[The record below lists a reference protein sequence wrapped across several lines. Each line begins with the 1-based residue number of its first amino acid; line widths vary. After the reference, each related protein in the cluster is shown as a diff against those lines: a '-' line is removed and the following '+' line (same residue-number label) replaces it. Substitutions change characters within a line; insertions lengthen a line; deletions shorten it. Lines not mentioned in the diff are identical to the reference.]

1 MNTSDQLD
9 LFEDQTQYSTSFKQL
24 EIEYIKDFFN
34 KNESDILFNLL
45 KEDIEWKQDFIQM
58 YGKSYPLP
66 RLTAWY
72 GDKNKRYTY
81 SGITMK
87 PLSWTRELLKIRRK
101 LEVFSQQEFNSVL
114 LNYYRSGNDSVSW
127 HSDDEEELGKLPIIG
142 SLSFGGVRRFRFR
155 NKRNKNLT
163 QTYELQ
169 NGSLLLMK
177 GATQKFWEHEVPKTK
192 KKVKE
197 RINLTFRFII

>member
-1 MNTSDQLD
+1 MSKSYQLD
-9 LFEDQTQYSTSFKQL
+9 LFEDQTQYYTSFKQL

-45 KEDIEWKQDFIQM
+45 KKDIEWKQDLIQM

-127 HSDDEEELGKLPIIG
+127 HSDDEEELGKHPIIG

-197 RINLTFRFII
+197 RINLTFRFIV

>member
-1 MNTSDQLD
+1 MNSSNQLE
-9 LFEDQTQYSTSFKQL
+9 LFEDETRKSVSFKQL

-34 KNESDILFNLL
+34 KNESDFLYDLL
-45 KEDIEWKQDFIQM
+45 KKDIEWKQDFIEI

-66 RLTAWY
+66 RLTACY
-72 GDKNKRYTY
+72 GYKNKSYTY
-81 SGITMK
+81 SGITMT
-87 PLSWTRELLKIRRK
+87 PLPWTRELLKVRRK
-101 LEVFSQQEFNSVL
+101 LEVFSKQEFNSVL

-155 NKRNKNLT
+155 NKQNKNLT
-163 QTYELQ
+163 QTYELE
-169 NGSLLLMK
+169 NGSLFLMK

-192 KKVKE
+192 KNVSG
-197 RINLTFRFII
+197 RINLTFRFIV

>member
-45 KEDIEWKQDFIQM
+45 KKDIEWKQDFIQM

-87 PLSWTRELLKIRRK
+87 PLSWTRELLKVRRK
-101 LEVFSQQEFNSVL
+101 LEVFSQQEYNSVL

-177 GATQKFWEHEVPKTK
+177 GSTQKF
-192 KKVKE
+192 
-197 RINLTFRFII
+197 

>member
-9 LFEDQTQYSTSFKQL
+9 FFEDQIQYSTSYKQL

-45 KEDIEWKQDFIQM
+45 KKDIEWKQDFIQM

-114 LNYYRSGNDSVSW
+114 LNYYRSGNDSGSW

-155 NKRNKNLT
+155 NKRNKNLS

-192 KKVKE
+192 KKVKG
-197 RINLTFRFII
+197 RINLTFRFIV

>member
-1 MNTSDQLD
+1 MKTSDQLD
-9 LFEDQTQYSTSFKQL
+9 LFGNQTQYSTSFKQL
-24 EIEYIKDFFN
+24 EIENIKDFFN
-34 KNESDILFNLL
+34 ENESDILFNLL
-45 KEDIEWKQDFIQM
+45 KKDIEWKQDFIQM

-87 PLSWTRELLKIRRK
+87 LLSWTRELLKIRRK

-142 SLSFGGVRRFRFR
+142 SLSFGGERRFRFR
-155 NKRNKNLT
+155 NKRNKNLN

-192 KKVKE
+192 KKVKG
-197 RINLTFRFII
+197 RINLTFRFIV

>member
-1 MNTSDQLD
+1 MRGKVLSKKMD
-9 LFEDQTQYSTSFKQL
+9 EAAMKAAAKQV
-24 EIEYIKDFFN
+24 DPP
-34 KNESDILFNLL
+34 LL
-45 KEDIEWKQDFIQM
+45 VPDDSM
-58 YGKSYPLP
+58 
-66 RLTAWY
+66 
-72 GDKNKRYTY
+72 
-81 SGITMK
+81 
-87 PLSWTRELLKIRRK
+87 LSPIRM
-101 LEVFSQQEFNSVL
+101 SAGS

-192 KKVKE
+192 KKVKG
-197 RINLTFRFII
+197 RINLTFRFIV

>member
-24 EIEYIKDFFN
+24 EIEYIKDIFN

-45 KEDIEWKQDFIQM
+45 KKDIEWKQDFIQM

-127 HSDDEEELGKLPIIG
+127 HSDEEELGKLPIIG

-163 QTYELQ
+163 QTYKVQ
-169 NGSLLLMK
+169 NGSLFLMK

-192 KKVKE
+192 KKVKG
-197 RINLTFRFII
+197 RINLTFRFIV

>member
-34 KNESDILFNLL
+34 KTESDILFDLL
-45 KEDIEWKQDFIQM
+45 KNDIEWKQDFIEM

-66 RLTAWY
+66 RLTALY

-81 SGITMK
+81 SSITMK
-87 PLSWTRELLKIRRK
+87 PLSWTRELLKVRRK

-114 LNYYRSGNDSVSW
+114 LNFYRSGNDSVSW

-163 QTYELQ
+163 QTYEVQ

-192 KKVKE
+192 KKVKG
-197 RINLTFRFII
+197 RINLTFRFIV